1 MEPRFFAS
9 PDDFRAWLETNHAT
23 ESEVLVG
30 FYKKH
35 TGRRSMT
42 WTDSVREAL
51 CFGWIDGLTRRIDD
65 DSYCIRFTP
74 RKPRSNWSAV
84 NVRHVEELLRAGRMR
99 PAGIAA
105 FEARAPEKTDV
116 YTYENRHA
124 AKLGPKQEQRFRTN
138 ERAWKFFQAQPPGY
152 RQMTIFWVVS
162 AKREETRARRLATLI
177 DDSAHGRRIALLRAP
192 ERRRAPARPRRPST
206 GSG

>member
-1 MEPRFFAS
+1 MQPRFFAG
-9 PDDFRAWLETNHAT
+9 PDEFRAWLEANHAA

-35 TGRRSMT
+35 TGRRAMT
-42 WTDSVREAL
+42 WTEAVCEAL

-74 RKPRSNWSAV
+74 RKARSNWSAV
-84 NVRHVEELLRAGRMR
+84 NVRHVEELLRAGRMH

-105 FEARAPEKTDV
+105 FEARAPEKTGV

-124 AKLGPKQEQRFRTN
+124 AKLSPEQAERFRAN
-138 ERAWKFFQAQPPGY
+138 ERAWEFFQAQPPGY
-152 RQMTIFWVVS
+152 RQMAIFWVVS

-177 DDSAHGRRIALLRAP
+177 DDSAHGRRIALLRRNE
-192 ERRRAPARPRRPST
+192 ERA
-206 GSG
+206 